1 MKRMVP
7 LFFVLA
13 TIVACTNDGNN
24 TQKKSDT
31 SSINGDTAKQT
42 SEAVTAYEPD
52 YWHNDSIVPASTRKL
67 LDSLVI
73 VSGLTRTFIEN
84 SPGAKLPGIL
94 ANVQPNATYRTT
106 LVHLD
111 LGQETNV
118 PVEIHRF
125 GRLLLGFRVGKNK
138 LAEINPGWIGYD
150 SAGKLASQVDAFYL
164 SIQQADSNTYAIGK
178 QILSVF
184 PNDFEFGTYVA
195 LSAKKLGYKEIVDT
209 LKSSLMKE
217 FFIQN
222 GKMKSLFAN
231 AIKNRDFNMISAM
244 GSVIAHRKS
253 IGRLILKL

>member
-1 MKRMVP
+1 MLP
-7 LFFVLA
+7 LFFVF
-13 TIVACTNDGNN
+13 TILVACNNGGNN
-24 TQKKSDT
+24 TPKKSDT
-31 SSINGDTAKQT
+31 SSINSDTAKQT
-42 SEAVTAYEPD
+42 SEGVTVHEPD

-67 LDSLVI
+67 LDSLVT
-73 VSGLTRTFIEN
+73 VSGLTRTYIEN
-84 SPGAKLPGIL
+84 TPGARLPGIL

-125 GRLLLGFRVGKNK
+125 GRLLLGFRLGKDK
-138 LAEINPGWIGYD
+138 LPAINPGWIGYD
-150 SAGKLASQVDAFYL
+150 SAGKFATQVDAFYL
-164 SIQQADSNTYAIGK
+164 SIPQSDSNTFAIGK

-195 LSAKKLGYKEIVDT
+195 LSAKKLGYKDIADT

-217 FFIQN
+217 FFTQN
-222 GKMKSLFAN
+222 AEMKNLLIISVMN
-231 AIKNRDFNMISAM
+231 KDFNMISAM
-244 GSVIAHRKS
+244 GHVIAHRKS